1 MSRLFLLCLLGI
13 VFFWANT
20 TSVFAMNAAQ
30 PGQRVAL
37 VIGNS
42 AYAYTVPLKN
52 PVNDAED
59 ISRALESLG
68 FEVVVGTDLSHNDL
82 TKTVRRFAKRIKG
95 AETVLFFYAGHGLQV
110 NGVNYLI
117 PIDAR
122 LAEEEDLEFEAIRL
136 ERIVEL
142 MERVPRTSLIF
153 LDACRDNPLS
163 RSLARSMGTRSVGIG
178 RGLARIEARV
188 GTMISFATEPG
199 QVALDGRGRHSPFT
213 GALLTH
219 IATPDLDIAL
229 MMRKVRQDVILATQS
244 KQVPWE
250 HSSLTAPFLFN
261 SHPANAAGAAGATG
275 ALPEGAAGEPR
286 TVPPLK
292 GSSSE
297 NVEVAYW
304 NSISTS
310 DNSAAFK
317 AYLNRFPKGVFVELA
332 KLKLEELDKKK
343 LQPSKRTIKTNNPGK
358 TPCKSG
364 FKRDG
369 NGNCAKIAQRKKR
382 VIQNKKKT
390 SRARDAKKKD
400 DDDWACRAVWGRQ
413 AWHQCK

>member
-13 VFFWANT
+13 VLFWAYT

-30 PGQRVAL
+30 SSQRVAL

-52 PVNDAED
+52 PVNDAEG
-59 ISRALESLG
+59 ISRVLESLG

-82 TKTVRRFAKRIKG
+82 SKTVRRFAKRVKG
-95 AETVLFFYAGHGLQV
+95 AATVLFFYAGHGLQV
-110 NGVNYLI
+110 NGVNYLV

-122 LAEEEDLEFEAIRL
+122 LAEEEDLEFEAFRL

-163 RSLARSMGTRSVGIG
+163 RGLARSMGTRSVSIG

-213 GALLTH
+213 SALLTH

-229 MMRKVRQDVILATQS
+229 MMRRVRQDVIRATQS

-261 SHPANAAGAAGATG
+261 NHPSNAAGATS
-275 ALPEGAAGEPR
+275 ALPEGTASEPR

-292 GSSSE
+292 ENSSE
-297 NVEVAYW
+297 SVEVAYW
-304 NSISTS
+304 NAIGTS

-317 AYLNRFPKGVFVELA
+317 AYLKRFPKGLFVELA
-332 KLKLEELDKKK
+332 KLKLAALEKKK
-343 LQPSKRTIKTNNPGK
+343 LQPSNHTIKTNDPGK

-369 NGNCAKIAQRKKR
+369 KGNCAKIAQRKSR

-390 SRARDAKKKD
+390 SRAHDAKKKD
-400 DDDWACRAVWGRQ
+400 DDNWACRAVWGRQ
-413 AWHQCK
+413 AWHQCN